1 VFLAKNQVFS
11 SFFDSDILLVFLD
24 KLIHYAD
31 SHHIA
36 VYHKG
41 RWFKVLMF
49 YKNSLLQPC
58 ELQLYVFVFDFLANL
73 VFRQLDEII
82 RDTTPP
88 AYGEERLGVLTATE
102 RTIWCEARE
111 MYFSTGVNR
120 SSLEAIEKAAFVLIL
135 DDEEYEIGI
144 VSLIQDF
151 FKQKILLFNQFSS
164 IRIHHHH
171 Q

>member
-1 VFLAKNQVFS
+1 MWTSTVCFCIW
-11 SFFDSDILLVFLD
+11 FF
-24 KLIHYAD
+24 
-31 SHHIA
+31 
-36 VYHKG
+36 
-41 RWFKVLMF
+41 
-49 YKNSLLQPC
+49 
-58 ELQLYVFVFDFLANL
+58 ANL

-151 FKQKILLFNQFSS
+151 FKQKICYS
-164 IRIHHHH
+164 INSVR
-171 Q
+171 